1 MTWWRK
7 HSATACA
14 SLADYCGP
22 MRKLRHSREPEVDPF
37 YDMLFNMLIA
47 FVFCFIIALL
57 AMNPKALKSGDIP
70 AKAEFII
77 TLSWPDLDPN
87 DLDLWV
93 QGPSGESVWFR
104 NREADLMHLDR
115 DDRGT
120 SNNTLMINGKKV
132 VNPLRQEVVTIR
144 SIVPGEFVVNAH
156 YYESKEIDRNDPR
169 AGQPVEATLS
179 VIKVNPK
186 AEIVY
191 YGQATL
197 ESRGKEVTMMRFSVN
212 PNGGVENI
220 NTIPKILVKSF

>member
-1 MTWWRK
+1 MIWWRK
-7 HSATACA
+7 LSATVCE
-14 SLADYCGP
+14 SLAEHSYC

-77 TLSWPDLDPN
+77 TLSWPDLNPN

-115 DDRGT
+115 DDRGN
-120 SNNTLMINGKKV
+120 SNNTIMVNGNKV
-132 VNPLRQEVVTIR
+132 INPLRQEVVTIR
-144 SIVPGEFVVNAH
+144 SIVPGEYVVNAH
-156 YYESKEIDRNDPR
+156 YYETKEIDRNDPKT
-169 AGQPVEATLS
+169 GQPVEATLS

-186 AEIVY
+186 AEVVY

-197 ESRGKEVTMMRFSVN
+197 ESRGKEVTMARFSVT
-212 PNGGVENI
+212 PTGGVDNV